1 LGIATLAAAVL
12 LVAPA
17 CGGDGGALGAPTPT
31 GATEI
36 GGPPMTSTPSPPPGW
51 TLETVVPASQQQA
64 QDTVL
69 GYLTRTVDGL
79 PAGTTLDGT
88 RYRVG
93 SGNRS
98 CDDNPTGPDAPEMM
112 FTDVRQV
119 VLPAGVDGV
128 AVIAD
133 VGDIWRS
140 WGWHVFERD
149 DFPRPNQ
156 FGYGPDGYRLQIE
169 SSSPPGQPP
178 TISGISPCFP
188 GDLASD
194 DITIPVILGGR

>member
-1 LGIATLAAAVL
+1 
-12 LVAPA
+12 
-17 CGGDGGALGAPTPT
+17 
-31 GATEI
+31 
-36 GGPPMTSTPSPPPGW
+36 MTSAPPPPPGW
-51 TLETVVPASQQQA
+51 ELEPLIPTSQQQA
-64 QDTVL
+64 QDTVI
-69 GYLTRTVDGL
+69 GYLTRTVEAL
-79 PAGTTLDGT
+79 PAGTRLDAT

-93 SGNRS
+93 NGNRS
-98 CDDNPTGPDAPEMM
+98 CDDLPTGSDKPEMM

-119 VLPAGVDGV
+119 LLPEGADAAGV
-128 AVIAD
+128 ISE

-169 SSSPPGQPP
+169 SSTPPGHPP

-188 GDLASD
+188 GSVASD
-194 DITIPVILGGR
+194 DVAVPTVIPST